1 MWLLIKKRIIKTSS
15 HNLSQEIILFCAHL
29 QLKRLDVYR
38 HLISFCKRPN
48 KTFLL
53 TRRLNSTARKGNSS
67 VRRLIARMSDLTARF
82 ESLGIRERLDI
93 PSAADPL
100 NNPLDIFKS
109 YIAIQ
114 LSSINGVSS
123 DAIFAALNIPTK
135 RGESDLVLPIPR
147 LGKLSGKPLDLATT
161 WAENF
166 PSDIVSAKSSG
177 IFIQFTFPEA
187 RLMPFLIPTILKKGQ
202 KYGTFDTYNGKK
214 VIIEFSSPNIA
225 KPFHAGHLRSTIIGS
240 FLSNVHQAMGWE
252 VIRMNYLGDW
262 GKQYG
267 LLALG
272 YEAFGNEEA
281 LAEDAIS
288 HLYEVYVKINAKAEL
303 EVKVEDE
310 RREAAEKSNEPYVP
324 QDTLHDKARA
334 YFKAMENGSE
344 KELAVWRKFRDLS
357 IVKLEQTYARLNIK
371 YDVYSGESQVPQE
384 KMDEAMSLLESKGLL
399 VEDKGAKLVNLVP
412 HNKKLGKAIVQKRD
426 GTTLYLTRDIGEAA
440 DRYEKHKFDKMIYV
454 VAAQQDLHLAQL
466 FKILELMGYEWAS
479 KCSHVN
485 FGMVKGMSTRKGTA
499 VFLDQ
504 ILEEAKATMHQVMQR
519 NENKYNQI
527 EDPETVSDIV
537 GISSVMIQ
545 DMSAKR
551 INDYDFSWERM
562 TSFEGDTGPYLQ
574 YAHSRLCSMQR
585 KAGLTDADLA
595 NADLSL
601 LTEPAAA
608 EIIRLLICWP
618 AVVQQTYKTQEPS
631 TVVTYLYRLCHAI
644 SGAYDKLWVQGQEAE
659 LGKAR
664 MALYVA
670 GRVVLSNGMTLLGL
684 KPLERM

>member
-1 MWLLIKKRIIKTSS
+1 
-15 HNLSQEIILFCAHL
+15 
-29 QLKRLDVYR
+29 
-38 HLISFCKRPN
+38 
-48 KTFLL
+48 
-53 TRRLNSTARKGNSS
+53 
-67 VRRLIARMSDLTARF
+67 MSDITAQF
-82 ESLGIRERLDI
+82 ASLGIKEKIEL
-93 PSAADPL
+93 SSSADPL
-100 NNPLDIFKS
+100 HNPLDVFKS
-109 YIAIQ
+109 YISSQ
-114 LSSINGVSS
+114 LSSINDISS
-123 DAIFAALNIPTK
+123 ETIFAALDIPTK
-135 RGESDLVLPIPR
+135 RGESDLVLPLPR
-147 LGKLSGKPLDLATT
+147 LGKLKGKPMDLASA
-161 WAENF
+161 WASKF
-166 PSDIVSAKSSG
+166 PTDLVTAKSSG
-177 IFIQFTFPEA
+177 IFMQFSFPEA
-187 RLMPFLIPTILKKGQ
+187 QLMSFLVPTILKQGQ
-202 KYGTFDTYNGKK
+202 QYGTFNAYRGKK

-252 VIRMNYLGDW
+252 VIKMNYLGDW

-272 YEAFGNEEA
+272 YEAYGNEEA
-281 LAEDAIS
+281 LSKDAIS
-288 HLYEVYVKINAKAEL
+288 HLYEVYVKINTQATQQE
-303 EVKVEDE
+303 E
-310 RREAAEKSNEPYVP
+310 AEKKRSEACEANGTAYVP
-324 QDTLHDKARA
+324 EDTLHDKARA
-334 YFKAMENGSE
+334 YFKAMEGGSE
-344 KELAVWRKFRDLS
+344 AELSVWRKFRDLS

-371 YDVYSGESQVPQE
+371 YDIYSGESQVPQE
-384 KMDEAMSLLESKGLL
+384 KMNEAMDLLKAKQLL
-399 VEDKGAKLVNLVP
+399 VEDKGARLVDLTP

-479 KCSHVN
+479 RCSHVN

-504 ILEEAKATMHQVMQR
+504 ILDEAKATMHQVMQK
-519 NENKYNQI
+519 NESKYNQI

-551 INDYDFSWERM
+551 INDYEFSWDRM

-585 KAGLTDADLA
+585 KSGLTDADVTNA
-595 NADLSL
+595 NLSL
-601 LTEPAAA
+601 LTEPAAV
-608 EIIRLLICWP
+608 EIIKLLIVWP
-618 AVVQQTYKTQEPS
+618 AVVQQTYKAQEPS
-631 TVVTYLYRLCHAI
+631 TIVTYQYRLCHAI
-644 SGAYDKLWVQGQEAE
+644 SGAYDKLWVSGQEAE
-659 LGKAR
+659 LAKAR

-670 GRVVLSNGMTLLGL
+670 SRIVLRNGMTLLGL